1 MIIAIDGT
9 ASSGKGSL
17 AKNIAKELN
26 LHHLDTGIFYRV
38 LASESIKLGINNDK
52 KLLEH
57 LKTLSLKNMDVVY
70 PSHFTKEHL
79 EKAQSHFRDIKH
91 SLY

>member
-1 MIIAIDGT
+1 MGRFL
-9 ASSGKGSL
+9 GY
-17 AKNIAKELN
+17 AKM
-26 LHHLDTGIFYRV
+26 
-38 LASESIKLGINNDK
+38 NNEWK
-52 KLLEH
+52 K
-57 LKTLSLKNMDVVY
+57 LSLKNMDVVY